1 MSGVSHYLAPLAR
14 TTRKESP
21 VSRYQFIT
29 QSTVEEFTEQW
40 NRYGQA
46 WTDNHLRMML
56 GGMMNPDL
64 VNRVY
69 ETAIDKIKRGKASHT
84 PLSTAAHLVI
94 TRVKAGKYT
103 HCPTQA
109 DIDALIVPLWT
120 EKYTKLVSFIAS
132 RIDTSAD
139 AEDLAVD
146 TFLELHAS
154 LMRGEYRD
162 VVSLSALLYGFARN
176 RLHTYYQRNASMPVR
191 SLQPDNWTEY
201 DNVSDSI
208 ADPDATDALDAMINH
223 EIALDVRKQLAPMS
237 ELGITVAL
245 LYWAEGWS
253 MRRITETLKLD
264 WVQCSNWRYQA
275 RNLIEFGTSGRYA

>member
-1 MSGVSHYLAPLAR
+1 MS
-14 TTRKESP
+14 
-21 VSRYQFIT
+21 SRSQFIT
-29 QSTVEEFTEQW
+29 PPTVTEFTEEW
-40 NRYGQA
+40 ARYGRVWA
-46 WTDNHLRMML
+46 DNHLRMLL
-56 GGMMNPDL
+56 GDKMTPDL
-64 VNRVY
+64 VDLVY
-69 ETAIDKIKRGKASHT
+69 EIAIDKIERGKAYPFAT
-84 PLSTAAHLVI
+84 LSASSDLLVK
-94 TRVKAGKYT
+94 RVKAGK
-103 HCPTQA
+103 HIVQRPTQA

-132 RIDTSAD
+132 RIDTYAD
-139 AEDLAVD
+139 AEDIAVD
-146 TFLELHAS
+146 TFMELHAS

-191 SLQPDNWTEY
+191 SLQPDNWTEH
-201 DNVSDSI
+201 NSVSDSI

-223 EIALDVRKQLAPMS
+223 EIALDVRKRLAPMS